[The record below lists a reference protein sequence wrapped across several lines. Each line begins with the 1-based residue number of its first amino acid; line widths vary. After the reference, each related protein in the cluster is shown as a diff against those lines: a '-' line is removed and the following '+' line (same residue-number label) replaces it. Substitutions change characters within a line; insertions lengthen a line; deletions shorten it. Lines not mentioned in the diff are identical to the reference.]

1 MSVFD
6 DMNGQVRVPYALR
19 RLTSPQFTPLL
30 PCPEIPRVGDVALAE
45 VEKVSKNASI
55 ELSNG
60 RRCAIHEGATV
71 AVVFGNRYATLQ
83 FEGYARREGSRCDL
97 LSMGGLCGLVAS
109 RHAKVTEP
117 TRLRLLGGIGDA
129 HGRPLRLQDFR
140 LPPVK
145 ASFPTK
151 VMVVCGSSMDSG
163 KTHTVMS
170 AIVGLRRQGARIA
183 GIKLTGTATGKD
195 TWNMLDAGACVAFD
209 FVDGGFPSTYLS
221 SLDELLTLHGLLT
234 GHARAHAAE
243 WVVIEIA
250 DGLLQTE
257 TAALL
262 QSAAFRA
269 TVDAWVFAAGDPM
282 AAESGVR
289 MLREWNI
296 APVALAGIVSMSP
309 LGMRE
314 AEAATGMRC
323 YTAREIQDGALNPLL
338 PSAGVWNRGESTL
351 VGGA

>member
-6 DMNGQVRVPYALR
+6 EVNGQVRVPYALR
-19 RLTSPQFTPLL
+19 RLSPARFTALL
-30 PCPEIPRVGDVALAE
+30 PCPQTPRAGDIALAV

-55 ELSNG
+55 ELSDG
-60 RRCAIHEGATV
+60 RRSTIHEGDAM

-83 FEGYARREGSRCDL
+83 FEGYAQREGSRCDL

-109 RHAKVTEP
+109 RHAKVAEP
-117 TRLRLLGGIGDA
+117 TRLRLLGGIGDQ
-129 HGRPLRLQDFR
+129 HGGLLRLQEFR

-145 ASFPTK
+145 TAFSIK
-151 VMVVCGSSMDSG
+151 VMVVCGSSMDAG

-170 AIVGLRRQGARIA
+170 AIAGLRRQGYRVV
-183 GIKLTGTATGKD
+183 GVKLTGTATGKD
-195 TWNMLDAGACVAFD
+195 RWNMLDAGACAAFD

-221 SLDELLTLHGLLT
+221 SLDELLALHALLT
-234 GHARAHAAE
+234 GHARAHAAD
-243 WVVIEIA
+243 WVVIEVA

-296 APVALAGIVSMSP
+296 VPVALAGIVSMSP
-309 LGMRE
+309 LGIRE
-314 AEAATGMRC
+314 AEHATGLRC
-323 YTAREIQDGALNPLL
+323 YTAREIQDGALNRLL
-338 PSAGVWNRGESTL
+338 PVSGVWSRGESTL
-351 VGGA
+351 VGGV